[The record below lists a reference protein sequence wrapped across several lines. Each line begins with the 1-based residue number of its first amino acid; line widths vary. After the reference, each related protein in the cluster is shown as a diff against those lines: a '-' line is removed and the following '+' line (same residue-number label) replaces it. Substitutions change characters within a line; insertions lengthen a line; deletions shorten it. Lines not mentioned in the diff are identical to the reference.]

1 MPSRTHARCLALL
14 AALLLPA
21 AVPTAAA
28 GKVFYSR
35 SEAIELAFPDA
46 DRVENRVFVLT
57 EEQAARIADLARSEV
72 ASKLIKVYTGYRG
85 GRVLGHALI
94 DVHKVRTLPEAFMV
108 VLSPDGAVRSLR
120 VLAFHEP
127 LDYLPTDRWYRQ
139 FAEKT
144 LDSPMRL
151 GRDVHGVVGATL
163 SARATTRGVRRALA
177 LYEVLLE
184 PTAATV
190 AEEPPPTGLAAGDV
204 GGQ

>member
-1 MPSRTHARCLALL
+1 MPAPAL
-14 AALLLPA
+14 
-21 AVPTAAA
+21 

-35 SEAIELAFPDA
+35 SEALELAFPEA
-46 DRVENRVFVLT
+46 DRVESQVFVLT
-57 EEQAARIADLARSEV
+57 EEDAARIAELARSEMD
-72 ASKLIKVYTGYRG
+72 SKLVKVYTGYRG
-85 GRVLGHALI
+85 GEVLGHALI

-108 VLSPDGAVRSLR
+108 VLNPDGSVRSLR

-139 FAEKT
+139 FDDKSLA
-144 LDSPMRL
+144 SPMRL

-177 LYEVLLE
+177 LYEVLLQPRSRGVAGG
-184 PTAATV
+184 PTPGIV
-190 AEEPPPTGLAAGDV
+190 AGDA